1 MRVPSPEA
9 KPGSFPTL
17 ALTTHVARTA
27 LLLALVA
34 PVARA
39 QDHDHGAHGNHG
51 PATSPPASA
60 EHAAHSQ
67 MVEAMTETPHMRL
80 TPVRDASAADSARAA
95 AIADTLRRAIEK
107 YRDVKAA
114 EADGYRQF
122 APGLKVKTLHF
133 TKWGHAFRNN
143 FGFDAA
149 RPTSLLYERRDDGT
163 LVLTGAMY
171 TASKRASLDDLN
183 ARVPLSIAR
192 WHLHTNFCVPK
203 RRERERWRETRD
215 GKPVFGPAS
224 PIATADACEAV
235 DGKFHET
242 VFNWMVHANVLA
254 GGGITWGDDHQGAGH
269 SH

>member
-1 MRVPSPEA
+1 MRPTSPEA
-9 KPGSFPTL
+9 KPAPFRVRAWTTRAAGV
-17 ALTTHVARTA
+17 ALV
-27 LLLALVA
+27 LSLVA
-34 PVARA
+34 PVAGA
-39 QDHDHGAHGNHG
+39 QGHDHGTHGSH
-51 PATSPPASA
+51 AAAPPTSA
-60 EHAAHSQ
+60 EHAAHGQ

-80 TPVRDASAADSARAA
+80 TPLRDASAADSARAA

-107 YRDVKAA
+107 YRDVKVA

-171 TASKRASLDDLN
+171 TASKRASLDDLD
-183 ARVPLSIAR
+183 ARVPLSVAR
-192 WHLHTNFCVPK
+192 WHLHTNFCVP
-203 RRERERWRETRD
+203 RRSERERWREVKD

-224 PIATADACEAV
+224 PLATEEACEAV
-235 DGKFHET
+235 GGRFHET
-242 VFNWMVHANVLA
+242 VFNWMVHANVFSS
-254 GGGITWGDDHQGAGH
+254 GSTWGDDHHGAGH
-269 SH
+269 TH